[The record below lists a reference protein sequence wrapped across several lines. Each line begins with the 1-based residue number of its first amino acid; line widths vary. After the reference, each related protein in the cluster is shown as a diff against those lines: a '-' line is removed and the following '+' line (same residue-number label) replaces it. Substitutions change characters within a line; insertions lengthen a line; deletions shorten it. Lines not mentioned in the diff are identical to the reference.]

1 MEGLIGALGQM
12 GPIGLALI
20 ILIVMWGLSRQT
32 TRGYREEIARI
43 NKDHDAELEELRVN
57 RARELTELRE
67 EIAGLKEEIRSL
79 RSEMDA
85 ERTARRTAE
94 ETAHRLAMEKLV
106 RGGPDAQE
114 G

>member
-20 ILIVMWGLSRQT
+20 ILIVMWGLNRQT
-32 TRGYREEIARI
+32 TRGYRDEIARI

-57 RARELTELRE
+57 RAREMKDLRE
-67 EIAGLKEEIRSL
+67 EIAGLRAEVKSL
-79 RSEMDA
+79 REDVAMESQ
-85 ERTARRTAE
+85 ARRQAE
-94 ETAHRLAMEKLV
+94 ELAHQLRLG
-106 RGGPDAQE
+106 RDPDA